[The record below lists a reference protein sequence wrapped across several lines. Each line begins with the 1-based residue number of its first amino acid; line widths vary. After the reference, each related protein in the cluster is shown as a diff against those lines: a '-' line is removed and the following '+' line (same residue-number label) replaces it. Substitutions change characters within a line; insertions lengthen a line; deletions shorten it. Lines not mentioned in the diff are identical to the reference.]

1 MQKIRWTNASL
12 ALVAAAAA
20 AMSLGCSQE
29 RSAAT
34 PALISDKVYA
44 VTPDTLKVK
53 AGIVL
58 GEVTEMSVKERVEEG
73 SGRVST
79 PAKLSGKL
87 VLKNTSADQTVRLIS
102 GKISYIDAQ
111 GKPIALEDNRTE
123 PLLKLVNPYSS
134 GSDRL
139 DPGQEATHVV
149 DVEFPAEALKAKR
162 LKDIRLGIVYLPSP
176 YREESLNFPVSIGAG
191 KP

>member
-1 MQKIRWTNASL
+1 MAVVTAG
-12 ALVAAAAA
+12 VAA
-20 AMSLGCSQE
+20 MVVGCSPQP
-29 RSAAT
+29 SAIA
-34 PALISDKVYA
+34 AVIKDKVYT
-44 VTPDTLKVK
+44 VTPDAISVK
-53 AGIVL
+53 AGMVT
-58 GEVTEMSVKERVEEG
+58 GEVTELKVTERVEDG
-73 SGRVST
+73 SGKIAY